1 MLLPKIGFP
10 APLVKLQSIA
20 RNMLITF
27 SPWPLLTPTNRILG
41 IEYDSSSSSSSVSCA
56 NTTDSEMAEKLAQE
70 LLWMAQKLLD
80 CGAMEEAVQQWSSV
94 PTLAELSLCAS
105 PRVQKSLV
113 RLSGIVFFS
122 SPAPFP
128 LLLHDFSFANCTLA
142 TVVF

>member
-1 MLLPKIGFP
+1 
-10 APLVKLQSIA
+10 
-20 RNMLITF
+20 
-27 SPWPLLTPTNRILG
+27 
-41 IEYDSSSSSSSVSCA
+41 
-56 NTTDSEMAEKLAQE
+56 MAEKLAQE

-80 CGAMEEAVQQWSSV
+80 CGATEEAVQQWSSV